1 MLLYN
6 GATMATENVVIGALA
21 SIGVVVL
28 IVLFVYVVKQVFKKE
43 S

>member
-1 MLLYN
+1 
-6 GATMATENVVIGALA
+6 MATENVVIGALA